1 LPPTLPECEGWVDR
15 DRLHGFNGRSRKP
28 QIALAQSYGLH
39 DYAQPAGGCCFL
51 TNEQYTVKITDL
63 WKSRGRRDYEL
74 DDIMLLKV
82 GRHIR
87 PRPHFKLIVG
97 REEGENKFLEGYK
110 NRYTAF
116 RSTSHSGPLA
126 LLDGTAD
133 EADLH
138 LSARLVARF
147 GKGRDAP
154 LVSVEVTGP
163 GHQPRSLEVPP
174 LCQEEIPGEWY
185 IA

>member
-1 LPPTLPECEGWVDR
+1 MGSTAARASHKSRWHNLTACTTTPNLPAAAV
-15 DRLHGFNGRSRKP
+15 
-28 QIALAQSYGLH
+28 
-39 DYAQPAGGCCFL
+39 FL

-138 LSARLVARF
+138 LSARLVARY
-147 GKGRDAP
+147 GKERSPSGQH
-154 LVSVEVTGP
+154 G
-163 GHQPRSLEVPP
+163 GHPSRAISRAAFVVPP